1 MSGWDITFLRREVE
15 FRTFFFS
22 SRALDAS
29 ASLRYR
35 QLLPDIVLHVGRTHD
50 RARSAADVQDDV
62 RKQLPVPCR
71 PSAAGRRAARAPT
84 PTACT

>member
-35 QLLPDIVLHVGRTHD
+35 QLLPDIVLHIGHSPDHVRTVPD
-50 RARSAADVQDDV
+50 MQQAG
-62 RKQLPVPCR
+62 RKQLLVPFLR
-71 PSAAGRRAARAPT
+71 
-84 PTACT
+84 